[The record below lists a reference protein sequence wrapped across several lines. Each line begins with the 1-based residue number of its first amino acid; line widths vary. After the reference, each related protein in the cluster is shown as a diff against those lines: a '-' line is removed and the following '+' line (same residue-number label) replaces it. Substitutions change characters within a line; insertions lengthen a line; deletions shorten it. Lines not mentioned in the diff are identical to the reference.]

1 MSKQLAIAV
10 GVVLNRANNQ
20 LFITLRGGDSH
31 LAGCWEFP
39 GGKIEA
45 DETPLQAL
53 YRELHEELGIIVT
66 NAIPLKTLAYSY
78 PEREVILHFFIVDGW
93 LNDPYG
99 REEQQSRWIEVVELK
114 AEEFPEANRPI
125 VELLKISL

>member
-1 MSKQLAIAV
+1 MSRQLAIAV
-10 GVVLNRANNQ
+10 GVILNRANNR

-45 DETPLQAL
+45 DETPRQGL

-66 NAIPLKTLAYSY
+66 NAVPLNTLEYNY
-78 PEREVILHFFIVDGW
+78 PERDVILHFFIVDDW
-93 LNDPYG
+93 LHEPYG
-99 REEQQSRWIEVVELK
+99 REGQQSRWIEISELK

-125 VELLKISL
+125 VELLKTGL